1 MRFLSA
7 HKKYYRCNPVYIT
20 SITTSNPNNFVFLWR
35 AKEPRNI
42 FNRSGSLKQKTS
54 KMKKTILFASL
65 LLAGSV
71 AFAQKFKINGT
82 VQGLENGTW
91 LYLESSSPE
100 DGVKDSTQVNDGI
113 FTFKGTLKKS
123 AIQVIL
129 RTKKYTNYVFFWAEN
144 KDITMLLKD
153 GQFKSG
159 TITGS
164 VTQTENEEIQK
175 LIKPIDLKDDSLRV
189 ALGKSEEPA
198 IKNELR
204 KQIAEIKNEIYNVY
218 LNYAKAHPSSI
229 VVASATDVYSTTW
242 GKEKTQRIYQLF
254 SPNIKATDYGKNINS
269 FLALSQEIKIGGKYV
284 DFEQTNA
291 LGKKIK
297 LSDIKGK
304 YILLEFWGSWC
315 GPCRQDNPELVKTY
329 NAYKSK
335 GFEILGVAADNDKA
349 QWLKA
354 IKDDGLPWEN
364 VTDLKGNKND
374 VVFMYGISAYPT
386 NYLIDENGIIIAK
399 DLRGKKLSDKLAEL
413 LP

>member
-1 MRFLSA
+1 
-7 HKKYYRCNPVYIT
+7 
-20 SITTSNPNNFVFLWR
+20 
-35 AKEPRNI
+35 
-42 FNRSGSLKQKTS
+42 
-54 KMKKTILFASL
+54 MKKTILLASL
-65 LLAGSV
+65 LLVGSV
-71 AFAQKFKINGT
+71 AFAQNFKITGT
-82 VQGLENGTW
+82 VQGLENNTW

-100 DGVKDSTQVNDGI
+100 DGLKDSTQVNNGI
-113 FTFKGTLKKS
+113 FVFKGALKKP
-123 AIQVIL
+123 ATQVIL

-144 KDITMLLKD
+144 KDITMSLND
-153 GQFKSG
+153 GEFKKG

-175 LIKPIDLKDDSLRV
+175 LIKPIDIKDDSLRT
-189 ALGKSEEPA
+189 ALRKSEEPS

-204 KQIAEIKNEIYNVY
+204 KQIAEIKNETYNVY
-218 LNYAKAHPSSI
+218 LDYAKAHPSSI
-229 VVASATDVYSTTW
+229 VVANATDVYSTTW

-254 SPNIKATDYGKNINS
+254 SPSIKATDYGKNISS

-291 LGKKIK
+291 VGKKVK

-335 GFEILGVAADNDKA
+335 GFEILGVAADSDKA